1 MSTATPVPE
10 TIDLTGDDAKEM
22 LQRCGRGQLVK
33 DAFVRFRYAD
43 GFSHARSLAFLLG
56 LVFVQGIIAVVGL
69 ASALGSREVSRG
81 IVTAIE
87 DIAPGPAGRVLTRAV
102 HQAQE
107 AGSKGAVL
115 ALVLGTI
122 GTLVTATT
130 SMGQIERG
138 LNRIYGVE
146 RDRPTVKKYGRALL
160 FALTA
165 GVLSACAFLAIGFG
179 PAIGRAFDND
189 ALDDV
194 WTWARWPLA
203 VLFLTAAIALLFRWS
218 PNRHQPAWSWLAFG
232 SLVSVVL
239 WVAVTFGMGLLLEA
253 STSFGDTY
261 GPLAGVVALQFWAL
275 LSSITLLFGGAVA
288 AQLEAIRAGVP
299 AITRR
304 RQEAAVTA
312 APVRPQMLV
321 S

>member
-10 TIDLTGDDAKEM
+10 TIDLTGDDAKET

-43 GFSHARSLAFLLG
+43 GFSHARSLAFLLS

-69 ASALGSREVSRG
+69 ASAMGSRQVSRG
-81 IVTAIE
+81 IVTAIH
-87 DIAPGPAGRVLTRAV
+87 DVAPGPSGRLLTRAV
-102 HQAQE
+102 EQAQE
-107 AGSKGAVL
+107 NGAEGAVL

-146 RDRPTVKKYGRALL
+146 RDRPTVKKYGRAFL
-160 FALTA
+160 FALSA
-165 GVLSACAFLAIGFG
+165 GLLSSFAFLAIGFG
-179 PAIGRAFDND
+179 PAIGRSFDND
-189 ALDDV
+189 TLDDI
-194 WTWARWPLA
+194 WAWARWPLA
-203 VLFLTAAIALLFRWS
+203 VLFLTAAIALLFRWA
-218 PNRHQPAWSWLAFG
+218 PNRHQPGWSWLAFG
-232 SLVSVVL
+232 ALVSVVL
-239 WVAVTFGMGLLLEA
+239 WIVVTFAMGLLLEA

-261 GPLAGVVALQFWAL
+261 GPLAGIVALQFWAL

-299 AITRR
+299 AVTRR
-304 RQEAAVTA
+304 RQESVTA
-312 APVRPQMLV
+312 ATPVRPQMLV

>member
-10 TIDLTGDDAKEM
+10 TVDLTGDDARAT
-22 LQRCGRGQLVK
+22 LRSCGRSRLVK

-56 LVFVQGIIAVVGL
+56 LVFVQGTIAVVGL

-87 DIAPGPAGRVLTRAV
+87 DIAPGPSGRVLTNAV

-107 AGSKGAVL
+107 NGSRGAVL
-115 ALVLGTI
+115 ALVLGTV

-130 SMGQIERG
+130 SMGQIERA

-146 RDRPTVKKYGRALL
+146 RDRPSVRKYGRAFL
-160 FALTA
+160 FALSA
-165 GVLSACAFLAIGFG
+165 GVLSAFAFLAIGFG

-189 ALDDV
+189 AVDDV
-194 WTWARWPLA
+194 WTWARWPVA

-239 WVAVTFGMGLLLEA
+239 WALVTFGMGLLLEA

-275 LSSITLLFGGAVA
+275 LSSITLFFGGAVA

-299 AITRR
+299 AITRT

-312 APVRPQMLV
+312 TPVRPQMLV